1 MVVVFLL
8 ITRTTQDLQQ
18 CVREVGVDKLKK
30 ELELYIHIPFCVKKC
45 VYCDFLS
52 FETSGEEQ
60 ARYVNALLREIE
72 QYAVIAR
79 KYRVTTIF
87 VGGGT
92 PSILEGEYLRAIF
105 DKVRETFVIEED
117 AEITIEVNPGTVTE
131 EKVMTYKSIGIN
143 RVSIGLQAT
152 DDEELKLLGRIHC
165 YEEFLETYHLFR
177 KHGMTNINV
186 DLISAIPK
194 QTVKSWEET
203 MNKVIALEPTHIS
216 AYSLIIEEG
225 TSLYENLS
233 DYEKW
238 LPSEEEERN
247 MYHLTK
253 SKLEDAEYVRYEISN
268 YSKKGYECRHN
279 LGYWERTDYLGIGLG
294 SSSLLDN
301 VRYSN
306 ETDMEQYC
314 DKCEKQ
320 EPVRIQQEILA
331 VQAQKEEFMFLGLR
345 RIEGVFKERFRIIF
359 DESIETVYGDV
370 IANLQE
376 KGLLEETEESLRLTE
391 YGIDVSNYVMSE
403 FLME

>member
-1 MVVVFLL
+1 M
-8 ITRTTQDLQQ
+8 
-18 CVREVGVDKLKK
+18 LKK
-30 ELELYIHIPFCVKKC
+30 ELELYIHIPFCVRKC

-52 FETSGEEQ
+52 FEASGEEH

-72 QYAVIAR
+72 QYSPMAR
-79 KYRVTTIF
+79 EYNVTSIF

-92 PSILEGEYLRAIF
+92 PSILASGYLRVIF
-105 DKVRETFVIEED
+105 DKIKETFVIKED

-131 EKVMTYKSIGIN
+131 EKVMTCKSIGIN

-152 DDEELKLLGRIHC
+152 NDDELKMLGRIHC

-177 KHGMTNINV
+177 KHGITNINV

-203 MNKVIALEPTHIS
+203 MDKVIALNPTHIS

-233 DYEKW
+233 NYEKW
-238 LPSEEEERN
+238 LPSEEEERS

-253 SKLEDAEYVRYEISN
+253 SKLEEAKYVRYEISN
-268 YSKKGYECRHN
+268 YAKTGCECRHN
-279 LGYWERTDYLGIGLG
+279 LGYWERIDYLGIGLG

-314 DKCEKQ
+314 EKCKKQ
-320 EPVRIQQEILA
+320 ETVRVQQEVLTE
-331 VQAQKEEFMFLGLR
+331 QAQMEEFMFLGLR
-345 RIEGVFKERFRIIF
+345 RIEGVSKERFSVIF
-359 DESIETVYGDV
+359 GKTIESVYGDIIV
-370 IANLQE
+370 NLE
-376 KGLLEETEESLRLTE
+376 LKGLIEEREGNLRLTD

-403 FLME
+403 FLIE